1 MEFLIFIIIVL
12 IVIGVLFLRS
22 PKGRGMIGEYQ
33 VRRALGNNVEGLKYV
48 INDVTI
54 VNNGKSSQIDHIVI
68 LRTGIFVIE
77 TKNYSGSI
85 YGSETSRNWTQV
97 LAYGKV
103 KNKFYNPIMQNK
115 SHIYALSEL
124 LGRKNIFKSVIVFP
138 KAKLHLN
145 VGTPVVNIRLLR
157 KELTSYNKAI
167 LTSQEIENFYNVIM
181 YYKETPPVTNK
192 EHVASIKEMKQKIED
207 NICPRCNSKLILR
220 AGVQGRLY
228 SCSNYPTCTFRK
240 NI

>member
-48 INDVTI
+48 INDVII

>member
-1 MEFLIFIIIVL
+1 MKFVKFVIFCIIDVIRYLKGAKMEYLLIIFIVLLIIF
-12 IVIGVLFLRS
+12 IRYLRS
-22 PKGRGMIGEYQ
+22 PKGRGMIGEYR
-33 VRRALGNNVEGLKYV
+33 VRRALGSNVEGLKYV
-48 INDVTI
+48 INDVTV
-54 VNNGKSSQIDHIVI
+54 VNDGKSSQIDHIVI

-77 TKNYSGSI
+77 TKNYSGRI
-85 YGSETSRNWTQV
+85 YGSET
-97 LAYGKV
+97 
-103 KNKFYNPIMQNK
+103 
-115 SHIYALSEL
+115 
-124 LGRKNIFKSVIVFP
+124 GRKDVFKSIIVFP
-138 KAKLHLN
+138 KADLHLK
-145 VGTPVVNIRLLR
+145 VETPVGNIRLMR

-181 YYKETPPVTNK
+181 YYKENPPVTNK

>member
-1 MEFLIFIIIVL
+1 MEYLLIIFIVLLIIF
-12 IVIGVLFLRS
+12 IRYLRS
-22 PKGRGMIGEYQ
+22 PKGRGMIGEYR
-33 VRRALGNNVEGLKYV
+33 VRRALGSNVEGLKYV
-48 INDVTI
+48 INDVTV
-54 VNNGKSSQIDHIVI
+54 VNDGKSSQIDHIVI

-77 TKNYSGSI
+77 TKNYSGRI
-85 YGSETSRNWTQV
+85 YGSETARNWTQV
-97 LAYGKV
+97 LAYGKT
-103 KNKFYNPIMQNK
+103 KNKLYNPIMQNK

-124 LGRKNIFKSVIVFP
+124 LGRKDVFKSIIVFP
-138 KAKLHLN
+138 KADLHLK
-145 VGTPVVNIRLLR
+145 VETPVGNIRLMR

-181 YYKETPPVTNK
+181 YYKENPPVTNK

>member
-145 VGTPVVNIRLLR
+145 VGTPVGNIRLLR

-181 YYKETPPVTNK
+181 YYKENPPVTNK

>member
-12 IVIGVLFLRS
+12 MVIGVLFLRS

-181 YYKETPPVTNK
+181 YYKENPPVTNK
-192 EHVASIKEMKQKIED
+192 EHIASIKEMKHNIDD
-207 NICPRCNSKLILR
+207 NICPRCNSKLVLR
-220 AGVQGRLY
+220 AGVQGRIY

>member
-181 YYKETPPVTNK
+181 YYKENPPVTNK

-240 NI
+240 SI

>member
-1 MEFLIFIIIVL
+1 MDFLIFIIIVL

-181 YYKETPPVTNK
+181 YYKENPPVTNK

-220 AGVQGRLY
+220 AGVQGRIY

>member
-22 PKGRGMIGEYQ
+22 LKGRGMIGEYQ

>member
-145 VGTPVVNIRLLR
+145 VGTPVGNIRLLR

-181 YYKETPPVTNK
+181 YYKENPPVTNK
-192 EHVASIKEMKQKIED
+192 EHIVSIKEMKQKIED